1 MAEVNKSVLVAHSAA
16 RMFDLVDAV
25 EKYSEFLPWCGGS
38 ECMFRDAQI
47 TRAAVHINYR
57 GIRQSFSTENAKIPP
72 RQMQIKLI
80 EGPFR
85 TLEGSWKFTDFA
97 GAGCKVELSLRYEF
111 SSRLLEK
118 LVGPVFGYIAN
129 SMVDAFV
136 KRADSIYG
144 QNA

>member
-1 MAEVNKSVLVAHSAA
+1 
-16 RMFDLVDAV
+16 
-25 EKYSEFLPWCGGS
+25 
-38 ECMFRDAQI
+38 MFRDAQC

-57 GIRQSFSTENAKIPP
+57 GIRQSFSTENTKIPF

-80 EGPFR
+80 EGPFKM
-85 TLEGSWKFTDFA
+85 LEGSWNFIDLA
-97 GAGCKVELSLRYEF
+97 GAGCKVELRLRYEF

-136 KRADSIYG
+136 KRADSIFG
-144 QNA
+144 

>member
-1 MAEVNKSVLVAHSAA
+1 MAEVNKSVLVAHSAT
-16 RMFDLVDAV
+16 RMFELVDAV
-25 EKYSEFLPWCGGS
+25 EKYAEFLPWCGGS
-38 ECMFRDAQI
+38 ECMYRDAQV

-85 TLEGSWKFTDFA
+85 TLEGSWKFTDFS

-111 SSRLLEK
+111 SSRLLER

-144 QNA
+144 QSA